1 MTDKMQQRIN
11 EIKYLASVA
20 DKTMQPA
27 ATKAAPSSLSK
38 VIRNSKEAERFMND
52 LNNSFKLAQRK

>member
-1 MTDKMQQRIN
+1 MPNKMQERIN

-27 ATKAAPSSLSK
+27 EPKAAPSSLSK

-52 LNNSFKLAQRK
+52 LNNSFRLAAKK